1 MMIGSPADQTIM
13 AASTVPDSS
22 LVNIVT
28 ASAIIAGVGSEPPQ
42 YLLASCEN
50 DDHIK
55 QASINN
61 ANTSVGEQHNCSTNN
76 QNHSTSQIEQIMARY
91 EQLCKKLDS

>member
-1 MMIGSPADQTIM
+1 M
-13 AASTVPDSS
+13 AAISNHNQAVPDSS

-28 ASAIIAGVGSEPPQ
+28 APANILSAGGEPPQ

-55 QASINN
+55 QSAMGSVNN
-61 ANTSVGEQHNCSTNN
+61 ANTSVGEQQNCSTNN

-91 EQLCKKLDS
+91 EQLCKKLDSQ